1 MKRAYSLFTIKSI
14 NEEQRVI
21 EGIATTPSTDRMG
34 DIVEP
39 EGAQFKLPLPLLWQ
53 HNSRE
58 PVGEVIAAK
67 ATPDGITFQ
76 AQFAK
81 ILEPGALKDRIDAA
95 WQSVKYKLV
104 KGMSIGFSPIES
116 AQIKDTWAEHF
127 LKWEWIELS
136 CVTIPANVDATITTI
151 KSADEAL
158 LAASGEKQSLVVRLS
173 SAPGA
178 SGTRPNF
185 PKGKTEMKT
194 IAEQIAS
201 FEAKRAA
208 SRARMDEIMA
218 KSADEGRTL
227 NEAETQEYDTL
238 DAEVKTVD
246 AHLTRLKAHE
256 ASMVERAVEI
266 VPAKV
271 DGPAAA
277 AQVRAPSGIIS
288 VKSNVE
294 PGIKMARYAMALL
307 RAKGNLNDAL
317 SIAQNNKSWMDTTPE
332 VATVLKA
339 AVATGDTTTAGWAAE
354 LVYAANLANEFI
366 EFLRPQTILGRIPNM
381 TRIPF
386 NVRIAGQNAG
396 SSAFWVGQGQPVPV
410 SKLGTTSTN
419 LGIAKAA
426 GLVAIDDELVRSS
439 SPSAEMLVR
448 NDLGKAISQFLDTQF
463 LDPDIAAVAN
473 VSPAS
478 ILNGVSPVA
487 ASGLDSA
494 ALRTDVQALFAT
506 WISANLDPSQGV
518 WIMPPT
524 QALAI
529 SLMLNPLGQQVYP
542 GINLQGGELFGLP
555 VITSMSAK
563 LSGSPTLG
571 NIIALINAP
580 EILLADDGQVTI
592 STSSEASIQ
601 MLDNPTNESTGST
614 VATSVVSMF
623 QTNSLAIKAVRFINW
638 AKRRATA
645 ASWISGAAYK

>member
-1 MKRAYSLFTIKSI
+1 
-14 NEEQRVI
+14 
-21 EGIATTPSTDRMG
+21 
-34 DIVEP
+34 
-39 EGAQFKLPLPLLWQ
+39 
-53 HNSRE
+53 
-58 PVGEVIAAK
+58 
-67 ATPDGITFQ
+67 
-76 AQFAK
+76 
-81 ILEPGALKDRIDAA
+81 
-95 WQSVKYKLV
+95 
-104 KGMSIGFSPIES
+104 
-116 AQIKDTWAEHF
+116 
-127 LKWEWIELS
+127 
-136 CVTIPANVDATITTI
+136 
-151 KSADEAL
+151 
-158 LAASGEKQSLVVRLS
+158 
-173 SAPGA
+173 
-178 SGTRPNF
+178 
-185 PKGKTEMKT
+185 
-194 IAEQIAS
+194 
-201 FEAKRAA
+201 
-208 SRARMDEIMA
+208 MDEIMA

-246 AHLTRLKAHE
+246 AHLARLKAHE

-518 WIMPPT
+518 WLMPPT

-580 EILLADDGQVTI
+580 EILLAHDGQVTI

-601 MLDNPTNESTGST
+601 MLDNPTNESTGDT
-614 VATSVVSMF
+614 TPTSVVSMF
-623 QTNSLAIKAVRFINW
+623 QTNSLAIKAVRYINW
-638 AKRRATA
+638 AKARATA
-645 ASWISGAAYK
+645 AQYIANTAYVSGT

>member
-185 PKGKTEMKT
+185 PKGNPEMKT

-317 SIAQNNKSWMDTTPE
+317 SIAQNNKSCMDTTPE

>member
-158 LAASGEKQSLVVRLS
+158 LAASGEKQRLVVRLS

-185 PKGKTEMKT
+185 PKGNPEMKT

>member
-127 LKWEWIELS
+127 LKWEWLELS

-158 LAASGEKQSLVVRLS
+158 LAAFGEKQRLVVRLS

-185 PKGKTEMKT
+185 PKGNPEMKT

>member
-1 MKRAYSLFTIKSI
+1 MKRAYSLFSIKSI
-14 NEEQRVI
+14 DEEQRVI

-67 ATPDGITFQ
+67 ASPEGITFK

-104 KGMSIGFSPIES
+104 KGMSIGFSPLES
-116 AQIKDTWAEHF
+116 AQIKDSWAEHF
-127 LKWEWIELS
+127 LKWEWLELS

-158 LAASGEKQSLVVRLS
+158 LAAFGEKQSLVVRLS

-185 PKGKTEMKT
+185 PKGNPEMKT

>member
-158 LAASGEKQSLVVRLS
+158 LAAFGEKQRLVVRLS

-185 PKGKTEMKT
+185 PKGNPEMKT